1 MAAIPKATGSRQS
14 LQRAIRRPLS
24 LRPGTSSIPAPG
36 YIIAFGGIDIFVG
49 SHIAQNVLGNP
60 QIRGLTQ
67 NLTIAWRSR

>member
-14 LQRAIRRPLS
+14 LQRNSPAF
-24 LRPGTSSIPAPG
+24 IPAPG

-60 QIRGLTQ
+60 HIRGLTQ
-67 NLTIAWRSR
+67 ILTIAWRSR